1 MEILS
6 EHTRLRAEQNLSLLI
21 CTNHGFN
28 GGDGAKKLAEQFS
41 TEANAT
47 T

>member
-1 MEILS
+1 MEILT
-6 EHTRLRAEQNLSLLI
+6 EHNRLRAEQNLSLLI

-41 TEANAT
+41 AEVKAAS
-47 T
+47 